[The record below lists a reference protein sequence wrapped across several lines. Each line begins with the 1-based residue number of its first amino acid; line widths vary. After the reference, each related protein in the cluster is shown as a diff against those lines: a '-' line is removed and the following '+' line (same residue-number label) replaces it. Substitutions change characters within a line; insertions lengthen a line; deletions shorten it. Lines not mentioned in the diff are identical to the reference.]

1 MLSTSRLVTLTG
13 IGGVGKTR
21 LALRAAA
28 EAQRNFSDG
37 VTLVELADLLN
48 DSLLAGVV
56 AAALGLRDQSARPSH
71 EVLVEFLA
79 PREVLL
85 VLDNCEQVVAA
96 AAKLAEILL
105 RVCPRLRILAT
116 SREPLGIG
124 GETALLIPPL
134 PARWIPTTCRRTA
147 PQRCGHSVRG
157 TRRRRSPGIRADRGE
172 QGHHRPNLSAAGRAA
187 ATDRTGGGP
196 ASRDDARPDPAAPHR
211 PLPTAHSRQQGRALA
226 AADVADVHRL
236 EL

>member
-1 MLSTSRLVTLTG
+1 MVAGGFGPNGWTSLELTSFVDRRTELAEATNLLSTSRLVTLTG

-21 LALRAAA
+21 LALRVAAK
-28 EAQRNFSDG
+28 AQRNFSDG
-37 VTLVELADLLN
+37 VTLVGLAELLD

-71 EVLVEFLA
+71 ELLVDFLT

-105 RVCPRLRILAT
+105 RACPRLRILAT

-124 GETALLIPPL
+124 GK
-134 PARWIPTTCRRTA
+134 
-147 PQRCGHSVRG
+147 QRS
-157 TRRRRSPGIRADRGE
+157 
-172 QGHHRPNLSAAGRAA
+172 
-187 ATDRTGGGP
+187 
-196 ASRDDARPDPAAPHR
+196 
-211 PLPTAHSRQQGRALA
+211 
-226 AADVADVHRL
+226 
-236 EL
+236 